1 MRWMVRTLDQA
12 QEMALQDVLTHR
24 GVSWIDGFAG
34 SGKSVVAAH
43 ACKRMRIENPKARIA
58 FITYTHA
65 LKDMLR
71 AGLDALAAENI
82 VVATHTELMRA
93 RHRYDIIVLDE
104 VQDIPLRHVK
114 DIAEQCTRLVLAGD
128 VDQSI
133 YIDGVS
139 ADDLATALQPRKQ
152 RLRKIFRLTEKARRI
167 ALSILPNAKVA
178 AGENAGN
185 RAEADIKRVGF
196 TDQQDEAKWVYED
209 ARSRAR
215 AGYPSAILLST
226 HREIYRFAALLAA
239 GHGLPDPPRREGRPK
254 TYDTFNAFWKRHRY
268 TLSYLGNGSGSL
280 DDADRGPTVFLMT
293 YHSSKGLDFQNVYL
307 PRAVPGMNLDPSGD
321 GGEEM
326 ERRLM
331 FVAVTRTR
339 ENLVI
344 THTGQRAHRFVENLP
359 TTDVVRV
366 TDPSRRVNV
375 SEEDED
381 YDIF

>member
-43 ACKRMRIENPKARIA
+43 ACKRLRGENPTSRIA

-71 AGLDALAAENI
+71 VGLDALSAENI
-82 VVATHTELMRA
+82 TVTTHTELMRA
-93 RHRYDIIVLDE
+93 RNHYDIIVLDE

-114 DIAEQCTRLVLAGD
+114 EIAGLCRRLVLAGD

-133 YIDGVS
+133 YVGGVS
-139 ADDLATALQPRKQ
+139 AEDLATALQPRKQ

-185 RAEADIKRVGF
+185 RAEADIKRVSF
-196 TDQQDEAKWVYED
+196 ADPQDEALWVYED
-209 ARSRAR
+209 ARNRAR
-215 AGYPSAILLST
+215 AGYPSAILLTT
-226 HREIYRFAALLAA
+226 HREIYAFAALLAA
-239 GHGLPDPPRREGRPK
+239 GCGLPAPPRRQGA
-254 TYDTFNAFWKRHRY
+254 TYDDFNSFWKQHGY
-268 TLSYLGNGSGSL
+268 PLSYLGNGSGSL
-280 DDADRGPTVFLMT
+280 DDADRGPTVYLMT

-307 PRAVPGMNLDPSGD
+307 PRAVPGINLDPSGE
-321 GGEEM
+321 GGEEL

-339 ENLVI
+339 ENLFI
-344 THTGQRAHRFVENLP
+344 THTGSHAHPFVENLP
-359 TTDVVRV
+359 TADVVRV
-366 TDPSRRVNV
+366 ADPRRRVDV
-375 SEEDED
+375 QEDD
-381 YDIF
+381 DDDIF